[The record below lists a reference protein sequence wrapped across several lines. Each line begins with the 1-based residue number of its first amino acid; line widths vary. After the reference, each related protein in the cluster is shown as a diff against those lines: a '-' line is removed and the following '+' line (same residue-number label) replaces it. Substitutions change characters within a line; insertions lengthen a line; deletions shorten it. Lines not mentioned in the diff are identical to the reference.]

1 MTTRYTAAQVIE
13 ALKAH
18 RGVYLTAKHLRVSPS
33 TVYGYMRRWPT
44 VKAAWQALDGEVTDV
59 AEAALYRAIIAGEP
73 WAVKFQLATK
83 GKDRGYTER
92 HEVTGKDG
100 EPIESHVNIKREIDS
115 LTDEERAVLAG
126 LARQAEGADTG
137 G

>member
-92 HEVTGKDG
+92 HEV
-100 EPIESHVNIKREIDS
+100 ESVGVTEIQ
-115 LTDEERAVLAG
+115 LTWGDDRRADNPNASALP
-126 LARQAEGADTG
+126 GADRG
-137 G
+137 EAE